1 MDYSKKIF
9 FLIVALSL
17 FIISTIVAQITSF
30 KDKKPTC
37 ESYVLN
43 TYIYLTCALSLLI
56 SLVMIFNMTMPNYL
70 LYLSNIFLL
79 LIIIQTLL
87 SLLFIYLIHTIPS
100 TDVIKKRVVWMLFI
114 LNFSLLLLPFIQMTI
129 LTGNEDII
137 LSSIF
142 ITFAIVAALTL
153 LIYVSPDL
161 IIKNTQSWTPYILIA
176 LIGLILA
183 NLLPMI
189 FCAFGK
195 CNLVTLNKWYYY
207 LAVVGIILFI
217 FIILYKTK
225 KVVEN
230 SEKCKTPED
239 ADYIKESTGLF
250 ISIINLFMD
259 IVSARSRRRISY

>member
-1 MDYSKKIF
+1 MDQAKKIF
-9 FLIVALSL
+9 FLILSLTL
-17 FIISTIVAQITSF
+17 FIISTTVAQITSF

-37 ESYVLN
+37 DRYVLN
-43 TYIYLTCALSLLI
+43 TYIYLTISLSLLI
-56 SLVMIFNMTMPNYL
+56 SLVMIFNMLMPGYVIYVSGFLML
-70 LYLSNIFLL
+70 LMLIQL
-79 LIIIQTLL
+79 LISIF
-87 SLLFIYLIHTIPS
+87 FIYLIHSIPS
-100 TDVIKKRVVWMLFI
+100 TDVIKKRFVWGLFI
-114 LNFSLLLLPFIQMTI
+114 LNFSLVLLPFIQAVI
-129 LTGNEDII
+129 LSGNEDII
-137 LSSIF
+137 MSSIF

-176 LIGLILA
+176 LFGLILA
-183 NLLPMI
+183 YLIPMI

-195 CNLVTLNKWYYY
+195 CNLMSLNKYYYY
-207 LAVVGIILFI
+207 LAVIGIILFI

-259 IVSARSRRRISY
+259 IVSARSRRRF